1 MFTPSY
7 MKSLG
12 MVSWQYQLRHAAL
25 AIISP
30 LTISMLHFRRAAIFV

>member
-7 MKSLG
+7 MKSFE
-12 MVSWQYQLRHAAL
+12 MVSWQYQLRQAL